1 MEPKE
6 ARYDRRM
13 TADSFRLRLLL
24 TTLAGWVNRHQQQVI
39 DYLVE
44 ENHALREQLRGRRV
58 RLNDDQRRRLA
69 AKGQRLGRRVLR
81 QVATIVTP
89 DTMLR
94 WHRRLIAQKWTSECR
109 RPGRPGL
116 MKEIAALIVRMATE
130 NPAWGYSRI
139 QGALKNLDHRVA
151 RSTVAKTLKDN
162 GIPPAPKRP
171 SSWRTFLRAHWGAIA
186 GADFFTT
193 EVWTA
198 RGLVTYYTLFVLDLR
213 SRRVQI
219 LGSTLHPDAAFM
231 TQAAR
236 RLTDAVDG
244 FLAGHRVLICNRD
257 AKWTDGFRALLDGA
271 GVRIVMT
278 PVQAPNAN
286 AYAERFV
293 RSIREECLDR
303 LILVGERRLLNAL
316 KEFVVHYHEERNH

>member
-1 MEPKE
+1 M
-6 ARYDRRM
+6 
-13 TADSFRLRLLL
+13 
-24 TTLAGWVNRHQQQVI
+24 
-39 DYLVE
+39 
-44 ENHALREQLRGRRV
+44 
-58 RLNDDQRRRLA
+58 
-69 AKGQRLGRRVLR
+69 
-81 QVATIVTP
+81 
-89 DTMLR
+89 
-94 WHRRLIAQKWTSECR
+94 
-109 RPGRPGL
+109 
-116 MKEIAALIVRMATE
+116 
-130 NPAWGYSRI
+130 
-139 QGALKNLDHRVA
+139 
-151 RSTVAKTLKDN
+151 
-162 GIPPAPKRP
+162 
-171 SSWRTFLRAHWGAIA
+171 
-186 GADFFTT
+186 
-193 EVWTA
+193 
-198 RGLVTYYTLFVLDLR
+198 TYYTLFVLDLR

-231 TQAAR
+231 IQAAR
-236 RLTDAVDG
+236 RLTGAVDG